1 MGNYVFKNHFWCKG
15 VCVVKYTS
23 LPTLQGVASVCTSVA
38 SLPCTQKAASHET
51 DNSLQG
57 KRSIAYSQNMFY

>member
-1 MGNYVFKNHFWCKG
+1 MSLKRISG
-15 VCVVKYTS
+15 VSMVIHTTF
-23 LPTLQGVASVCTSVA
+23 PTLQGVPSVCRSIA
-38 SLPCTQKAASHET
+38 SLQCMQKAASHET